1 MWKRQQRLLVD
12 SKVSI
17 NEIREGS
24 RGTGVTV
31 TAAQETETYRGNHS
45 SLVIDMGN
53 QEETVQR
60 DGVGRGKEM
69 RESQTEVPKY
79 DQ

>member
-1 MWKRQQRLLVD
+1 MWKRQQRLLAD

-24 RGTGVTV
+24 RSTELTV
-31 TAAQETETYRGNHS
+31 TAVQETETYRSNH

-69 RESQTEVPKY
+69 RESQSEVPKY
-79 DQ
+79 NQ